1 MHICNVAEKYQCK
14 SQAYLYSIALTV
26 PLGGMVFF
34 YKKSYNTGKL
44 QLSRRNAPPLTST
57 KMGQI
62 AILIWAFAP
71 F

>member
-14 SQAYLYSIALTV
+14 SQAYLYSIALIV

-44 QLSRRNAPPLTST
+44 QLSR
-57 KMGQI
+57 
-62 AILIWAFAP
+62 
-71 F
+71 